1 MNTLVALALFG
12 GRRLI
17 LAGVS
22 RWGIWLA
29 AGFVALGLILALY
42 RYERRIVSKRAG
54 LTLLALRVC
63 AALAL
68 VAALFEPIA
77 SRTFRET
84 LRGRVIL
91 GVDLSESM
99 TTADAGTDRSLSRRE
114 AARRLIDGDWI
125 KAIASAHDVE
135 GVGFSRVSTGD
146 ASLAALADRLKAP
159 GRPDD
164 PEAQA
169 TDWNPVLE
177 LGLRDADRPVIG
189 VVLLTD
195 GRDNAGDG
203 SSALADKLA
212 ARGVP
217 IYPVLIGSTDRPK
230 DAAIASVRGPERV
243 SKGDVADVEVTLKI
257 DGPPPGTEVA
267 VTLDRPG
274 ASPLKKLVK
283 VPADGSR
290 PVANFRVPMDTIGP
304 QTLTTAVGPIDGDVR
319 ADNDRRT
326 FPVEVADDTARVLL
340 VDSLARWEFQY
351 LRNALARDPRV
362 KLDSVVFQQPMLP
375 GGDPSYK
382 TALPPKA
389 DPSLKERSPDS
400 LGSYDVIILGDVGVE
415 DMNADSWKRLEWYVD
430 ARGGTLVLAAGPRL
444 LAAIG
449 TQETARKLLPMIDPR
464 PLSADALRP
473 DPSKPALPP
482 GVAVVPGSSSASEAF
497 PMIRL
502 SAEPEANRSTWAAL
516 PRQPWSAYGKAKPLA
531 SVLASLD
538 TGEADAAIVAQ
549 PYGLGKV
556 LWVGVE
562 TWRWRYRVGDLH
574 HHRFWGQVVRWSDA
588 AKLAVGNRLVR
599 HGPTRPRVIEGTG
612 ATLRAQFS
620 DDAPDVNPDL
630 LVAARVFKKGAD
642 GKTSGDAVAV
652 VPLRPRSDQPRTFE
666 AVAPALNAGSYLIR
680 LDVPQLGA
688 DAPSAEAALDV
699 TAPRH
704 DRARRSGREPRR
716 PRPPR
721 LGHRRKSLLRGRRG
735 RAARDPESQD
745 DRPGAD
751 RGDVFMGHPLG
762 SHPVLRHPR
771 GRMDLAQEGGIAM
784 TYDQSRMTPRR
795 RRSPQP

>member
-1 MNTLVALALFG
+1 MTPLFALTLLG

-22 RWGIWLA
+22 RWGFWLA
-29 AGFVALGLILALY
+29 AGCAALVLILALY

-54 LTLLALRVC
+54 LALLTLRVC

-99 TTADAGTDRSLSRRE
+99 ATADAGTDRSRSRRE
-114 AARRLIDGDWI
+114 AARRMIDGDWI
-125 KAIASAHDVE
+125 KAIASSHDVE
-135 GVGFSRVSTGD
+135 GVGFARGTTGD
-146 ASLAALADRLKAP
+146 ATLAALSDRLKVP
-159 GRPDD
+159 GKPDD
-164 PEAQA
+164 AEGQA

-177 LGLRDADRPVIG
+177 RGLKDADRPVVG

-203 SSALADKLA
+203 SNALADKLA

-217 IYPVLIGSTDRPK
+217 IYPVLIGSTERPK
-230 DAAIASVRGPERV
+230 DAAIASVKGPERV

-257 DGPPPGTEVA
+257 DGPPPGTEVP

-274 ASPLKKLVK
+274 ASPLRTLVK

-290 PVANFRVPMDTIGP
+290 PVASFRVAMDAAGP
-304 QTLTTAVGPIDGDVR
+304 QTLTAAVGPIDGDVR
-319 ADNDRRT
+319 PDNDRRT

-340 VDSLARWEFQY
+340 VDSQARWEFQY

-362 KLDSVVFQQPMLP
+362 KLDSVVFRQPTLS
-375 GGDPSYK
+375 GGDPSYR
-382 TALPPKA
+382 TALPPRA
-389 DPSLKERSPDS
+389 DPSLGERSADA

-415 DMNADSWKRLEWYVD
+415 DMSAESWRRLEWYVD

-444 LAAIG
+444 LAAMG
-449 TQETARKLLPMIDPR
+449 AQETARKLMPLIDPR
-464 PLSADALRP
+464 PLSDLALKP
-473 DPSKPALPP
+473 DPSRPALPP
-482 GVAVVPGSSSASEAF
+482 GVGVVPGTSAASDAF

-502 SAEPEANRSTWAAL
+502 SADPEANRATWAAL
-516 PRQPWSAYGKAKPLA
+516 PLQPWSAYGKAKPLA
-531 SVLASLD
+531 TVLATLD

-574 HHRFWGQVVRWSDA
+574 HHRFWGQVVRWADA
-588 AKLAVGNRLVR
+588 AKLAVGNRMVR
-599 HGPTRPRVIEGTG
+599 YGPTKPRVVEGSG

-620 DDAPDVNPDL
+620 DDAPGVGPDL
-630 LVAARVFKKGAD
+630 LVAARVYRKGAD
-642 GKTSGDAVAV
+642 GKIAGDAVAV
-652 VPLRPRSDQPRTFE
+652 VPLRPRPDQPRTFE
-666 AVAPALNAGSYLIR
+666 AVAPALNAGLYLVR

-688 DAPSAEAALDV
+688 DAPSAEATLDVSARDTTERVELAASRDALDRLASTTGGRV
-699 TAPRH
+699 FSESDADGLPALLTARTVE
-704 DRARRSGREPRR
+704 RVRTEET
-716 PRPPR
+716 
-721 LGHRRKSLLRGRRG
+721 SLW
-735 RAARDPESQD
+735 
-745 DRPGAD
+745 DRPWALVLFFGILGAEWI
-751 RGDVFMGHPLG
+751 
-762 SHPVLRHPR
+762 LRKRAGLP
-771 GRMDLAQEGGIAM
+771 
-784 TYDQSRMTPRR
+784 
-795 RRSPQP
+795 